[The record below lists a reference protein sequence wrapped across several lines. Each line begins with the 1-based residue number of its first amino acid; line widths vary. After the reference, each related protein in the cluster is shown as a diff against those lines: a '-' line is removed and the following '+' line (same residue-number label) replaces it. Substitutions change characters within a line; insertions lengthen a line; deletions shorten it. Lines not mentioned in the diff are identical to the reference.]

1 MERWPLRY
9 GPTSRGGMTFRIG
22 VPGSI
27 LMICCPGRVTVP
39 PTLEPAGGP
48 GRRARGTRSRTDRV
62 CSARLRGESTQRPA
76 SQPRTSPLAPLR
88 LPGPESPR
96 PHKERA
102 RSAPAEVL
110 CRSRESHIHN
120 ALSTDSANHV
130 VLSLARAE
138 ITSALLLNGVAWLQI
153 VLCRRT
159 KWLYPVPFRRCP
171 NGDLVI

>member
-1 MERWPLRY
+1 MMKRWPLRY

-48 GRRARGTRSRTDRV
+48 GSRARGTRSRTDRV
-62 CSARLRGESTQRPA
+62 RSARLRGESTQRLA

-88 LPGPESPR
+88 VPR
-96 PHKERA
+96 AGIPTSRQGK
-102 RSAPAEVL
+102 SSISSPAEVL

-130 VLSLARAE
+130 ALRLVRAVM
-138 ITSALLLNGVAWLQI
+138 TTALLLYGVGLLQDA
-153 VLCRRT
+153 L
-159 KWLYPVPFRRCP
+159 WPP
-171 NGDLVI
+171 NGIHCIRFLPAVC